1 MNCRQ
6 WTKKQ
11 LNKRSNQL
19 RMLIKQIAKLPEA
32 KAPQVRLKLMC
43 FQFLFFKD
51 YGITSSKA
59 VCKIY
64 GYFQEVSIYISF
76 VGVVLQILIYT
87 RFLKEV
93 LPKKIKLKQYETG
106 ELNEKCNVVLLNKL
120 PPKLKDPESFKL

>member
-1 MNCRQ
+1 MNCQQ

-11 LNKRSNQL
+11 LNKSSNQL

-32 KAPQVRLKLMC
+32 KAPQVRLELMC

-51 YGITSSKA
+51 YGSTSSKA

-64 GYFQEVSIYISF
+64 GYFQEVGIYISF
-76 VGVVLQILIYT
+76 VDVVLQILIYT

-93 LPKKIKLKQYETG
+93 LSKKIKLKEYGTG

-120 PPKLKDPESFKL
+120 PPKLKDPKSFKL